1 MENIKFIVLLLL
13 FTNTAISS
21 TLPVNCNKDKS
32 ENPISLNY
40 SVTEVYDNNN
50 LFIQGMIYDA
60 GNIYVSTG
68 LYGQSS
74 LNKINLKT
82 GEIINFLK
90 LKNEFFGEGLTIF
103 NGQLIQLTWKSG
115 KVLRYDKNNMKFIN
129 TQNINSEG
137 WGLTSNDD
145 HLITSDG
152 SEFLYFRDPKTLKVM
167 SKLKVHYMGR
177 RLRNLNELEWVDNCI
192 LANIWQTNIIA
203 IINPY
208 SGNTLA
214 TIDLTKIA
222 KKENTSDPESMP
234 NGIALINNLSEILIT
249 GKYWKNVYQLKLK

>member
-1 MENIKFIVLLLL
+1 
-13 FTNTAISS
+13 
-21 TLPVNCNKDKS
+21 
-32 ENPISLNY
+32 
-40 SVTEVYDNNN
+40 
-50 LFIQGMIYDA
+50 
-60 GNIYVSTG
+60 
-68 LYGQSS
+68 
-74 LNKINLKT
+74 
-82 GEIINFLK
+82 
-90 LKNEFFGEGLTIF
+90 
-103 NGQLIQLTWKSG
+103 
-115 KVLRYDKNNMKFIN
+115 
-129 TQNINSEG
+129 
-137 WGLTSNDD
+137 
-145 HLITSDG
+145 
-152 SEFLYFRDPKTLKVM
+152 M

-249 GKYWKNVYQLKLK
+249 ENTGKMFINLN

>member
-1 MENIKFIVLLLL
+1 
-13 FTNTAISS
+13 
-21 TLPVNCNKDKS
+21 
-32 ENPISLNY
+32 
-40 SVTEVYDNNN
+40 
-50 LFIQGMIYDA
+50 
-60 GNIYVSTG
+60 
-68 LYGQSS
+68 
-74 LNKINLKT
+74 
-82 GEIINFLK
+82 
-90 LKNEFFGEGLTIF
+90 
-103 NGQLIQLTWKSG
+103 
-115 KVLRYDKNNMKFIN
+115 
-129 TQNINSEG
+129 
-137 WGLTSNDD
+137 
-145 HLITSDG
+145 
-152 SEFLYFRDPKTLKVM
+152 M

-222 KKENTSDPESMP
+222 KENTSDPESMP